1 MEAVAKRLPNEGRE
15 RQGSAVLMAPAI
27 PTLLPHMLVPR
38 KRRAA
43 APFPFDDPATH
54 WFYFARNGIYALA
67 RLWGLAGRE
76 VLFPAYFHGVELEAL
91 LEAGVRPKFFPVHER
106 MRVDPAEVI
115 ERIGPDTRAVYL
127 IHYAGFPG
135 PVEAIAK
142 ACRERNVL
150 LIEDCALSLLSCAGE
165 TPLGSTGDAS
175 IFCLYKTLPVPNGGA
190 VVLRR
195 GPPLGLPTGE
205 PPPLASTLAPVASS
219 LLQSLEIHGG
229 TPGRLMRSAVRTL
242 GNAMSRAARAERV
255 ATGTQH
261 FDRSHVGLSMS
272 GLSHVVAQAQDFAGI
287 VERRR
292 RNYFHLLG
300 KLRGVSPPVFGELP
314 PGVCPLFYPFQ
325 TRDKQAVLARLL
337 ARGIEAVD
345 FWRVGHPAVPP
356 GTFPEVDRM
365 RQTILEIP
373 CHQDLSPGAIDRIA
387 NAVIEVM
394 EEVK

>member
-1 MEAVAKRLPNEGRE
+1 MEAVAKRLPNDARE
-15 RQGSAVLMAPAI
+15 RQGRVPLQAPAI
-27 PTLLPHMLVPR
+27 PTLLPQMLVPR

-106 MRVDPAEVI
+106 MRVDPNEVI
-115 ERIGPDTRAVYL
+115 ERIGPDTKAVYL
-127 IHYAGFPG
+127 IHYLGFPG
-135 PVEAIAK
+135 PVEEIAQ

-150 LIEDCALSLLSCAGE
+150 LIEDCALSLLSCAGDK
-165 TPLGSTGDAS
+165 PLGSTGDAS
-175 IFCLYKTLPVPNGGA
+175 VFCLYKTLPVPNGGA

-195 GPPLGLPTGE
+195 GPPLGLPTGA
-205 PPPLASTLAPVASS
+205 PPPIASTMAPVVSS
-219 LLQSLEIHGG
+219 LLQTMEIRGG
-229 TPGRLMRSAVRTL
+229 APGRLLRSAIRVV
-242 GNAMSRAARAERV
+242 GNAVSRAARAERV

-272 GLSHVVAQAQDFAGI
+272 DLSHVVAQAQDFAGI

-314 PGVCPLFYPFQ
+314 PGVCPLFYPVQ

-365 RQTILEIP
+365 RQTLLEIP
-373 CHQDLSPGAIDRIA
+373 CHQDLSPATIDRIA
-387 NAVIEVM
+387 AAVTEVM
-394 EEVK
+394 EETR

>member
-1 MEAVAKRLPNEGRE
+1 MEAVAKRMAQDGRG
-15 RQGSAVLMAPAI
+15 RQVTSALQAPAI
-27 PTLLPHMLVPR
+27 PTLTPQMLVPR

-54 WFYFARNGIYALA
+54 WFYFARNGIYSLA

-106 MRVDPAEVI
+106 MRVDAKDVI
-115 ERIGPDTRAVYL
+115 ERIGPETKAVYL
-127 IHYAGFPG
+127 IHYVGFPA
-135 PVEAIAK
+135 PVEEIAA

-150 LIEDCALSLLSCAGE
+150 LIEDCALSLLSSSNGK
-165 TPLGSTGDAS
+165 PLGTTGDAS

-195 GPPLGLPTGE
+195 GPPLGLPTGV
-205 PPPLASTLAPVASS
+205 PPPLASTLAPVVSS
-219 LLQSLEIHGG
+219 LLQTMEIRGG
-229 TPGRLMRSAVRTL
+229 AAGRMMRSAIRQV
-242 GNAMSRAARAERV
+242 GNAASRAARAERV

-272 GLSHVVAQAQDFAGI
+272 HLSHVVAEAQDFAGI

-300 KLRGVSPPVFGELP
+300 KLRGISPPVFGELP
-314 PGVCPLFYPFQ
+314 AGVCPLFYPFQ
-325 TRDKQAVLARLL
+325 TRDKQAVLARLI

-356 GTFPEVDRM
+356 GTFPEVDKL

-373 CHQDLSPGAIDRIA
+373 CHQDLSPATIDRIA
-387 NAVIEVM
+387 AAVAEVM

>member
-1 MEAVAKRLPNEGRE
+1 MEATAKRLPRDGRVK
-15 RQGSAVLMAPAI
+15 QGAAALFAPAI
-27 PTLLPHMLVPR
+27 PTLTPQMLLPR

-54 WFYFARNGIYALA
+54 WFYFARNGIYSLA

-115 ERIGPDTRAVYL
+115 ERIGPDTKAVYL
-127 IHYAGFPG
+127 IHYLGFPG
-135 PVEAIAK
+135 PVEELAE

-150 LIEDCALSLLSCAGE
+150 LIEDCALSLLSSSGE
-165 TPLGSTGDAS
+165 KPLGSTGDAS
-175 IFCLYKTLPVPNGGA
+175 VFCLYKTLPVPNGGA

-195 GPPLGLPTGE
+195 GPPLGLPTGA
-205 PPPLASTLAPVASS
+205 PPPLASTAAPILSS
-219 LLQSLEIHGG
+219 LLQTLEIHGG
-229 TPGRLMRSAVRTL
+229 MAGRLVRSAVRAV
-242 GNAMSRAARAERV
+242 GNAASRAARAERV
-255 ATGTQH
+255 PTGTQH
-261 FDRSHVGLSMS
+261 FDRAHVGLSMS
-272 GLSHVVAQAQDFAGI
+272 GISHVIAEAQDFAGI

-300 KLRGVSPPVFGELP
+300 RLRGVSPPVFGELP
-314 PGVCPLFYPFQ
+314 PGVCPLFYPLQ
-325 TRDKQAVLARLL
+325 IRDKQAMLARLA
-337 ARGIEAVD
+337 ARGIEAID
-345 FWRVGHPAVPP
+345 FWRVGHPALPP
-356 GTFPEVDRM
+356 GSFPEVDRL

-373 CHQDLSPGAIDRIA
+373 CHQDLSPATVDRIA
-387 NAVIEVM
+387 AAVAEAA

>member
-1 MEAVAKRLPNEGRE
+1 MEAAAKKLPDSGKSRTGNDG
-15 RQGSAVLMAPAI
+15 LMATAI
-27 PTLLPHMLVPR
+27 PTITPTMLVPR

-43 APFPFDDPATH
+43 APYPFDDPATH
-54 WFYFARNGIYALA
+54 WFYFARNGIYSLA

-91 LEAGVRPKFFPVHER
+91 LEAGVRPRFFPVHEK
-106 MRVDPAEVI
+106 MRVDPEEVI
-115 ERIGPDTRAVYL
+115 ARITPETKAVYL

-135 PVEAIAK
+135 PVEELAA

-150 LIEDCALSLLSCAGE
+150 LIEDCALSLLSCKGE
-165 TPLGSTGDAS
+165 KPLGSWGDAA

-205 PPPLASTLAPVASS
+205 PPSFASTMAPVLSS
-219 LLQSLEIHGG
+219 MLQGMEIHGG
-229 TPGRLMRSAVRTL
+229 AAGKLVRKAVRTV
-242 GNAMSRAARAERV
+242 GNAVSRAARAERV

-272 GLSHVVAQAQDFAGI
+272 NLSHVVASAQDFSGI

-300 KLRGVSPPVFGELP
+300 KLRGLSQPVFSELP

-325 TRDKQAVLARLL
+325 TDDKQAMLARLQ

-356 GTFPEVDRM
+356 GAFPEVDRL

-373 CHQDLSPGAIDRIA
+373 CHQDLSPMTVDKIA
-387 NAVIEVM
+387 AAVAEVA